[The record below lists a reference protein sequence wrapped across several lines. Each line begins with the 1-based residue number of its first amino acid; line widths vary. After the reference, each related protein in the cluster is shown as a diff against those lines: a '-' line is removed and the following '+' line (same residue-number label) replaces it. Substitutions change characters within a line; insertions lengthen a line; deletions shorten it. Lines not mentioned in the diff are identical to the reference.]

1 MGHRQIRLAQL
12 IAPFGPGALYT
23 DKKGVP
29 HMVCGLDFWHHS
41 SDPAKGMVICEKP
54 EEFERL
60 EPRLAEILRVSRFR
74 LPPDHRQLV
83 RGRTPAPN
91 AGLFIPGL
99 RFPTW
104 YRHTRT
110 GELKKFNLS
119 TKRIANPP
127 DGGRYLPVRFASV
140 CKAGHLGEFP
150 WKGWIACT
158 CSSDEKLT
166 LQDRGGSE
174 LTSIVV
180 ECKGCGKKR
189 NLAGATIRNDDGT
202 PGPMEKAGITCG
214 GQRPWLG
221 EKGVEFCGAPLSG
234 ALINQTNLYFPRTI
248 SAISLPDLREQ
259 DPEVLTTRAACEA
272 HQSIAA
278 AHLMWSLNDKE
289 GAVAALLPGL
299 GAAGVEV
306 EKTVVRAAL
315 ESLFD
320 PDSVTIA
327 GEPQPS
333 APDSQMLAFRRAEYN
348 VLKLGIDDRVRS
360 PDLRVVATEVPE
372 SFTDWI
378 ERVHLVEKLR
388 ETRVLH
394 GFDRLEPSNRPLDGM
409 PEAAMKQLFLHPP
422 SSPEKRWLPAVEV
435 FGEGI
440 FIQLRNSAIAS
451 WQRDNRQWLE
461 QRLTDGFVGRLKDIH
476 QANPPLGPTNWQW
489 ASRFLLIHSLAHI
502 LINQLV
508 FECGY
513 GTASLRERLYIAED
527 PAAPMSGF
535 LIYTAAGDSEG
546 TLGGLV
552 QLGRPERLGDVL
564 ERAVARASWC
574 SADPICSENRGGTG
588 SRLANL
594 SACHACILLP
604 ETSCETINHGLDRA
618 MIVGTPSDPKR
629 GAMASVLKSL
639 ALSF

>member
-1 MGHRQIRLAQL
+1 MGHRQIRIAQL

-23 DKKGVP
+23 DKKGIP
-29 HMVCGLDFWHHS
+29 HMVCGLDFWYHS
-41 SDPAKGMVICEKP
+41 SDPAKGMVMCEKP

-60 EPRLAEILRVSRFR
+60 EPRLADILRVSRFR

-110 GELKKFNLS
+110 GELKRFNLS
-119 TKRIANPP
+119 TKRIANPQ
-127 DGGRYLPVRFASV
+127 DGGRYMPVRFVSV

-150 WKGWIACT
+150 WKEWIGCACG
-158 CSSDEKLT
+158 SDDKLT

-174 LTSIVV
+174 LTSILV
-180 ECKGCGKKR
+180 ECKACGKKR
-189 NLAGATIRNDDGT
+189 NLAGATTRTDDGT
-202 PGPMEKAGITCG
+202 PSPMEKAGITCS

-221 EKGVEFCGAPLSG
+221 EKGFELCGAPLSG

-248 SAISLPDLREQ
+248 SAITLPDLREHE
-259 DPEVLTTRAACEA
+259 PEVLRTRAACSELP
-272 HQSIAA
+272 SIPFAQMLWQMNQRESA
-278 AHLMWSLNDKE
+278 IGAIVPALKE
-289 GAVAALLPGL
+289 IGL
-299 GAAGVEV
+299 EPNTDVI
-306 EKTVVRAAL
+306 RAAL
-315 ESLFD
+315 ESLFN
-320 PDSVTIA
+320 PDSITIA
-327 GEPQPS
+327 GEPEPS
-333 APDSQMLAFRRAEYN
+333 TPDSQMLAFKRAEYN
-348 VLKLGIDDRVRS
+348 VLKLGIDDPVRS
-360 PDLRVVATEVPE
+360 PDLRVIPTEVPE
-372 SFTDWI
+372 RFTDWI

-409 PEAAMKQLFLHPP
+409 PEAAMKQLFMHPP

-440 FIQLRNSAIAS
+440 FVQLRNSAIAS
-451 WQRDNRQWLE
+451 WQLENREWLE
-461 QRLTDGFVGRLKDIH
+461 RRLTDGFVGRVRDVY
-476 QANPPLGPTNWQW
+476 QTNPPLGPIDWQW
-489 ASRFLLIHSLAHI
+489 ASRYLLIHSLSHI

-513 GTASLRERLYIAED
+513 GTASLRERLYITED
-527 PAAPMSGF
+527 PTAPMSGF

-564 ERAVARASWC
+564 ERAIARASWC
-574 SADPICSENRGGTG
+574 SADPICAENRGGTG

-618 MIVGTPSDPKR
+618 MVVGTPTDPKR
-629 GAMASVLKSL
+629 GALADVLETLTISY
-639 ALSF
+639 

>member
-29 HMVCGLDFWHHS
+29 HVVCGLDFWHHS
-41 SDPAKGMVICEKP
+41 SDPTKGMVMCEKP

-60 EPRLAEILRVSRFR
+60 EPRLAQILLVSRFR

-91 AGLFIPGL
+91 AGLFIPGQ

-110 GELKKFNLS
+110 GALKKFNLS

-127 DGGRYLPVRFASV
+127 DGGRYMPVRFVSV
-140 CKAGHLGEFP
+140 CRAGHLGEFP
-150 WKGWIACT
+150 WKEWIDCKCA
-158 CSSDEKLT
+158 SDEQLT

-180 ECKGCGKKR
+180 ECKGCGKKG
-189 NLAGATIRNDDGT
+189 NLAGATTRNDDGT
-202 PGPMEKAGITCG
+202 PGPMEKQGITCG

-221 EKGVEFCGAPLSG
+221 ENGSELCGAPLSG

-248 SAISLPDLREQ
+248 SAITLPDLREQ
-259 DPEVLTTRAACEA
+259 DPVVLTTRAACES
-272 HQSIAA
+272 HPSISA
-278 AHLMWSLNDKE
+278 AHLLWSMNQRD
-289 GAVAALLPGL
+289 GAVGAVLPGL
-299 GAAGVEV
+299 KESGIEATPEI
-306 EKTVVRAAL
+306 VRLAL
-315 ESLFD
+315 ASLFD
-320 PDSVTIA
+320 PDSITIA
-327 GEPQPS
+327 GEPEPS
-333 APDSQMLAFRRAEYN
+333 VPDSQMLAIRRAEYN

-360 PDLRVVATEVPE
+360 PDLRVVATEVPHR
-372 SFTDWI
+372 FTDWI
-378 ERVHLVEKLR
+378 ARVHLVEKLR

-394 GFDRLEPSNRPLDGM
+394 GFDRLEPSGRPLDGM
-409 PEAAMKQLFLHPP
+409 PDTAMQQLFLYPP
-422 SSPEKRWLPAVEV
+422 PSPEKRWLPAVEV

-440 FIQLRNSAIAS
+440 FIQLRESAIAS
-451 WQRDNRQWLE
+451 WQTDNREWLE
-461 QRLTDGFVGRLKDIH
+461 QRLSDPFIGRVRDVY
-476 QANPPLGPTNWQW
+476 QANAPLGPTNWKW
-489 ASRFLLIHSLAHI
+489 ASRYLLIHSLAHI

-527 PAAPMSGF
+527 PTAPMSGI
-535 LIYTAAGDSEG
+535 LIYTSAGDSEG

-552 QLGRPERLGDVL
+552 QLGHPERLGDVL
-564 ERAVARASWC
+564 ERAIARASWC

-618 MIVGTPSDPKR
+618 LLVGTPSDSGR
-629 GAMASVLKSL
+629 GAFSSL
-639 ALSF
+639 QEPGEFSY